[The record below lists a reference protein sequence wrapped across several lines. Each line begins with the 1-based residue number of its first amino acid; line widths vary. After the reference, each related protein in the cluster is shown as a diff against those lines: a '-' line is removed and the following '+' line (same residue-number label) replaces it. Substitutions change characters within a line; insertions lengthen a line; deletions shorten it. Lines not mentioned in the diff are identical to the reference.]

1 MSAPAAVAVATAADW
16 IRCNGCGILLYARR
30 YDRNMR
36 VCPGCGHHGRLDA
49 QSRIGQLLDAGTFVP
64 LPGVANA
71 TDPLGFTDSQPY
83 PQRLAHSRHATGL
96 DDAVVCGLGSIGG
109 HQVALAVMDFRFMGG
124 SLGSAVGELVTRTA
138 EAALDRR
145 LPLLLV
151 TASGGARMQEGCL
164 ALMQMAKTS
173 QAIARVQEAGL
184 LTVTLLTDPTYGG
197 VAASFATN
205 TDVLIAE
212 PRARMGFAGPRV
224 IQQTI
229 RQELPVGFQ
238 TAEFLRDHGQ
248 VDMVV
253 ERRELRGRLR
263 QLLAVAGSPRDPMP
277 SVPPGVPPL
286 LVRDPAR
293 LVTRD
298 AWEVVHLARDTGRP
312 TTLDY
317 LALAFDE
324 FVELHGDR
332 LHGDC
337 VAVVA
342 GFARLGRRWVGV
354 VGHQKGHSTAELVTR
369 NFGLARPEGYRKG
382 LRVMQLAAR
391 LDLPI
396 VTLVDTQG
404 AYPGVDAEERGQAL
418 AVAQNLLQMSGL
430 PTPVVAVVT
439 GEGGSGGALAF
450 AVADRVVMLE
460 NAVYSVISPEGCS
473 SILWHTAQAAPEAA
487 RALRITAPEL
497 LRLGI
502 ADGVVPEPA
511 GGAQRDPLAAAAA
524 LRGAV
529 EEVLPELCRMPA
541 RELVDARRERFRRF
555 GSSAVDDHAV
565 ADLAESADLAGSSD
579 LAGSADLAGSSEAA

>member
-1 MSAPAAVAVATAADW
+1 MSAPARVAVATAADW
-16 IRCNGCGILLYARR
+16 TRCTGCGVLLYARR
-30 YDRNMR
+30 FARNLR

-49 QSRIGQLLDAGTFVP
+49 QSRIRQLVDAGTFVP
-64 LPGVANA
+64 LPATA
-71 TDPLGFTDSQPY
+71 APTDPLSFTDSQPY
-83 PQRLAHSRHATGL
+83 PRRLAHSRRSTGL

-138 EAALDRR
+138 EEALDRG
-145 LPLLLV
+145 LPLLIV

-164 ALMQMAKTS
+164 SLMQMAKTS

-184 LTVTLLTDPTYGG
+184 LTVTLITDPTYGG

-212 PRARMGFAGPRV
+212 PLARMGFAGPRV

-229 RQELPVGFQ
+229 QQELPDGFQ

-263 QLLAVAGSPRDPMP
+263 QLFAAAGSPRDP
-277 SVPPGVPPL
+277 VPPGAPPV

-293 LVTRD
+293 LVARD
-298 AWEVVHLARDTGRP
+298 AWDVLRLARDTGRP

-317 LALAFDE
+317 LGLAFDE

-337 VAVVA
+337 AAVVA
-342 GFARLGRRWVGV
+342 GFARLGERWLGL

-391 LDLPI
+391 LGLPI

-418 AVAQNLLQMSGL
+418 AVAQNILQMSGL

-450 AVADRVVMLE
+450 AVADRVLMLE

-473 SILWHTAQAAPEAA
+473 SILWHTAEAAPEAA
-487 RALRITAPEL
+487 RALRITAAEL
-497 LRLGI
+497 LRQGV

-511 GGAQRDPLAAAAA
+511 GGAQSDPMAAADA
-524 LRGAV
+524 LRRAV
-529 EEVLPELCRMPA
+529 EEVLPELRRLPTD
-541 RELVDARRERFRRF
+541 ELVDARRRRFRRY
-555 GSSAVDDHAV
+555 GSSAVDDVSPAE
-565 ADLAESADLAGSSD
+565 LAEAGK
-579 LAGSADLAGSSEAA
+579 AA